1 MSAPAL
7 IVAAPSSGSG
17 KTLVTLALLRCYR
30 NQGLAVGSFKVG
42 PDYIDPGFHAAAS
55 GRPCANVDGWA
66 MRPATRFAAYS
77 AAVEGAELALGEGVM
92 GLFDGAGDG
101 AGSTGA
107 LAAELG
113 LPVVLVVDV
122 RGQAASVA
130 ALVHGFRSFRVSVR
144 VAGVICN
151 RVSSAT
157 HERLLKTALQESRLP
172 VLGFLPTDAALDAP
186 ERHLGLVQAGERA
199 DLEEF
204 LDRAAAF
211 VGAHVDV
218 YALMRLARPAHLFRA
233 APLSPPLPPLGQRI
247 AVAQDI
253 AFGFAYD
260 GVLDGWRRL
269 GAEIVPFSPLA
280 NELPD
285 PAADAIYLPGGY
297 PELHAGKLAGA
308 GRFFGGLRHAA
319 ARGAT
324 IYGECGGY
332 MALGLGLEDADGA
345 RHAMAGL
352 LPLETTFAQRRLSL
366 GYRQVALAAA
376 GPLGPVGAVYRGHEF
391 HYAGLLGAEG
401 AQPLFQV
408 RDSTDRDLGLYGA
421 QAGAVAGSFIHLIDR
436 VGR

>member
-1 MSAPAL
+1 MSTPAL
-7 IVAAPSSGSG
+7 IIAAPSSGAG

-30 NQGLAVGSFKVG
+30 NQGVAVGSFKVG

-77 AAVEGAELALGEGVM
+77 AAVAGAELAIGEGVM

-113 LPVVLVVDV
+113 LPVVLVIDV

-130 ALVHGFRSFRVSVR
+130 AVAHGFRSFRVSVR

-151 RVSSAT
+151 RVSSAA
-157 HERLLKTALQESRLP
+157 HEKLLKQALAEIRMP
-172 VLGFLPTDAALDAP
+172 ALGFLPTDPALATP
-186 ERHLGLVQAGERA
+186 ERHLGLVQAGERE
-199 DLEEF
+199 DLEAF

-218 YALMRLARPAHLFRA
+218 YALKRLARPAHLFRA
-233 APLSPPLPPLGQRI
+233 APVSPPLPPLGQRI
-247 AVAQDI
+247 AVARDL

-260 GVLDGWRRL
+260 GVLEGWRRM
-269 GAEIVPFSPLA
+269 GAEIMPFSPLA
-280 NELPD
+280 DEAPD
-285 PAADAIYLPGGY
+285 PSADAVYLPGGY
-297 PELHAGKLAGA
+297 PELHAGRLAGA
-308 GRFFGGLRHAA
+308 RRFFGGLRKAA
-319 ARGAT
+319 ARGAVV
-324 IYGECGGY
+324 YGECGGY
-332 MALGLGLEDADGA
+332 MALGQGLEDAEGR

-352 LPLETTFAQRRLSL
+352 LPLETSFARRRLSL
-366 GYRQVALAAA
+366 GYRQVELAAD
-376 GPLGPVGAVYRGHEF
+376 GPLGRAGEAYRGHEF
-391 HYAGLLGAEG
+391 HYAAALNEDG
-401 AQPLFQV
+401 AQPLFRV
-408 RDSTDRDLGLYGA
+408 RDSVDRDLGPC
-421 QAGAVAGSFIHLIDR
+421 GAVAGAVSGSFVHLIDR